1 MKVYGDVMKKNPNK
15 IKDSIEDQVLLS
27 VVYIILAIVVLVM
40 LYPFAYVMSVSISD
54 PAEVLAGKVTIFPKG
69 FDLGAFKTMID
80 QPVFFAA
87 YKNTI
92 VYTALGTFFTL
103 FFTAITAYPLSKD
116 KFQMRSFISKVYII
130 TMFFGGGIIPTYL
143 AYKSLH
149 LINTIWVMVL
159 PGALSAWNIILMR
172 SFFRTIPESLSESAY
187 MDGAT
192 DPQILV
198 KIILPL
204 SKPIMATIGLFT
216 AVGIW
221 NGYFSALL
229 YLNDTEKYPLQ
240 MILRSIL
247 VAATVNPSEKGAYAE
262 LTHSATESLKMASIV
277 ITTLP
282 IMCIYPFI
290 QKYFVKGLMVG
301 SIKG

>member
-1 MKVYGDVMKKNPNK
+1 MKKNPNR
-15 IKDSIEDQVLLS
+15 IKDPIEDRVMLS

-54 PAEVLAGKVTIFPKG
+54 PAEVIAGRVTFYPKG
-69 FDLGAFKTMID
+69 FDLGAYKTMID
-80 QPVFFAA
+80 QPVFFSA
-87 YKNTI
+87 YRNTI
-92 VYTALGTFFTL
+92 LYTALGTFFTL
-103 FFTAITAYPLSKD
+103 FFTSITAYPLSKD
-116 KFQMRSFISKVYII
+116 KFQMRAFISKVYII
-130 TMFFGGGIIPTYL
+130 TMFMGGGMIPTFL

-149 LINTIWVMVL
+149 LLDSIWVMVL
-159 PGALSAWNIILMR
+159 PGALTAWNIILMR
-172 SFFRTIPESLSESAY
+172 SFFRNIPETLSESAY
-187 MDGAT
+187 IDGAT
-192 DPQILV
+192 ESQILV

-204 SKPIMATIGLFT
+204 SKPILATIGLFT

-221 NGYFSALL
+221 NDYFSALI
-229 YLNDTEKYPLQ
+229 YLNDVEKYPLQ

-247 VAATVNPSEKGAYAE
+247 VAATVDLSDKGAYAE
-262 LTHSATESLKMASIV
+262 LTHSATESLKMASIA

>member
-1 MKVYGDVMKKNPNK
+1 MKKNSYK
-15 IKDSIEDQVLLS
+15 IKAPIGDRVFLS

-40 LYPFAYVMSVSISD
+40 LYPFAYAVSVSISD
-54 PAEVLAGKVTIFPKG
+54 PAEVIAGKVTFYPKG
-69 FDLGAFKTMID
+69 FDLGSFKIMINH
-80 QPVFFAA
+80 PIFFTA

-92 VYTALGTFFTL
+92 LYTVLGTFFTL
-103 FFTAITAYPLSKD
+103 FFTALTAYPLSKD

-130 TMFFGGGIIPTYL
+130 TMFFEGGMIPTYL

-149 LINTIWVMVL
+149 MIDTIWVMVL

-172 SFFRTIPESLSESAY
+172 TFFRNIPESLTESAY
-187 MDGAT
+187 IDGAT
-192 DPQILV
+192 DLQILV

-221 NGYFSALL
+221 NGYFNALL
-229 YLNDTEKYPLQ
+229 YLNDTMKYPLQ
-240 MILRSIL
+240 MILRGIL
-247 VAATVNPSEKGAYAE
+247 VAAAFDPSEKGAYAE
-262 LTHSATESLKMASIV
+262 LTHSATESLKMASII

-282 IMCIYPFI
+282 VMFIYPFI
-290 QKYFVKGLMVG
+290 QKYFVKGTMVG

>member
-1 MKVYGDVMKKNPNK
+1 MKKNPYR
-15 IKDSIEDQVLLS
+15 IKEPLGDRVFLS
-27 VVYIILAIVVLVM
+27 VVYIILAIVVLAM
-40 LYPFAYVMSVSISD
+40 LYPFVYVVSVSISD
-54 PAEVLAGKVTIFPKG
+54 PAEVIAGKVTFFPKG
-69 FDLGAFKTMID
+69 FDLGAFKTMINH
-80 QPVFFAA
+80 PIFFTA

-116 KFQMRSFISKVYII
+116 KFQMRSFLSKVYLI
-130 TMFFGGGIIPTYL
+130 TMFFGGGMIPTYL
-143 AYKSLH
+143 AYKSLGI
-149 LINTIWVMVL
+149 LDTIWVMVL

-172 SFFRTIPESLSESAY
+172 SFFRNIPESLSESAY
-187 MDGAT
+187 IDGAT
-192 DPQILV
+192 DPQILL

-221 NGYFSALL
+221 NGYFNALL

-247 VAATVNPSEKGAYAE
+247 VAATFNPSEKDAYTA
-262 LTHSATESLKMASIV
+262 LNHSATESLKMASIV

-282 IMCIYPFI
+282 IMCIYPFL

>member
-1 MKVYGDVMKKNPNK
+1 MRNPNK
-15 IKDSIEDQVLLS
+15 IKDPIGDRVFLAG
-27 VVYIILAIVVLVM
+27 VYIILAIVVLGM
-40 LYPFAYVMSVSISD
+40 LYPFVYAVSVSISD
-54 PAEVLAGKVTIFPKG
+54 PAEVIAGKVTFFPKG
-69 FDLGAFKTMID
+69 FDLGAFKTMINH
-80 QPVFFAA
+80 PIFFTA

-92 VYTALGTFFTL
+92 VYTVLGTSFTL
-103 FFTAITAYPLSKD
+103 FFTALTAYPLSKD

-130 TMFFGGGIIPTYL
+130 TMFFEGGMIPTYL

-149 LINTIWVMVL
+149 ILDSIWVMVL
-159 PGALSAWNIILMR
+159 PGALTAWNIILMR
-172 SFFRTIPESLSESAY
+172 SFFRNIPESLTESAY
-187 MDGAT
+187 IDGAT
-192 DPQILV
+192 DSQILV
-198 KIILPL
+198 KVILPL

-229 YLNDTEKYPLQ
+229 YLNDSAKYPLQ

-247 VAATVNPSEKGAYAE
+247 VAATFDPSEKGAYAE
-262 LTHSATESLKMASIV
+262 MSRSATESLKMASII

-282 IMCIYPFI
+282 VMCIYPFI
-290 QKYFVKGLMVG
+290 QKYFVKGTMVG

>member
-1 MKVYGDVMKKNPNK
+1 MKKNPYK
-15 IKDSIEDQVLLS
+15 IKEPMGDRVFLS
-27 VVYIILAIVVLVM
+27 VVYVILAIVVLAM
-40 LYPFAYVMSVSISD
+40 LYPFVYVVSVSISD
-54 PAEVLAGKVTIFPKG
+54 PAEVIAGKVAFFPKG
-69 FDLGAFKTMID
+69 FDLGAFKTMINH
-80 QPVFFAA
+80 PIFFTA

-103 FFTAITAYPLSKD
+103 FFTAITAYPLSKE
-116 KFQMRSFISKVYII
+116 KFQMRSFLSKVYLI
-130 TMFFGGGIIPTYL
+130 TMFFGGGMIPTYL

-149 LINTIWVMVL
+149 ILDTIWVMVL

-172 SFFRTIPESLSESAY
+172 SFFRNIPESLSESAY
-187 MDGAT
+187 IDGAT

-204 SKPIMATIGLFT
+204 SKPILATIGLFT

-221 NGYFSALL
+221 NGYFNALL

-247 VAATVNPSEKGAYAE
+247 VAATFNPSEKDAYAQ
-262 LTHSATESLKMASIV
+262 LNHSATESLKMASIV

>member
-1 MKVYGDVMKKNPNK
+1 MKKNPNK
-15 IKDSIEDQVLLS
+15 IKEPMGDRVFQS
-27 VVYIILAIVVLVM
+27 VVYIILAIVVLAM
-40 LYPFAYVMSVSISD
+40 LYPFAYVVSVSISD
-54 PAEVLAGKVTIFPKG
+54 PAEVIAGNVSIYPIG
-69 FDLGAFKTMID
+69 FDLGAFKTMINH
-80 QPVFFAA
+80 PIFFTA

-116 KFQMRSFISKVYII
+116 KFQMRSFLSKVYLV
-130 TMFFGGGIIPTYL
+130 TMFFGGGMIPTYL

-149 LINTIWVMVL
+149 ILDTVWVMVL

-172 SFFRTIPESLSESAY
+172 SFFRNIPETLSESAY
-187 MDGAT
+187 IDGAT

-198 KIILPL
+198 KVILPL

-221 NGYFSALL
+221 NGYFNALL
-229 YLNDTEKYPLQ
+229 YLTDTEKYPLQ

-247 VAATVNPSEKGAYAE
+247 VAATFNPAEKDAYSQIS
-262 LTHSATESLKMASIV
+262 HSATESLKMASIV

-282 IMCIYPFI
+282 IMLIYPFI

>member
-1 MKVYGDVMKKNPNK
+1 MKKNPNR
-15 IKDSIEDQVLLS
+15 IKDPIEDRVMLS

-54 PAEVLAGKVTIFPKG
+54 PAEVIAGKVTFYPKG
-69 FDLGAFKTMID
+69 FDLAAYKAMID
-80 QPVFFAA
+80 QPVFFSA
-87 YKNTI
+87 YRNTI
-92 VYTALGTFFTL
+92 LYTALGTFFTL
-103 FFTAITAYPLSKD
+103 FFTSITAYPLSKD
-116 KFQMRSFISKVYII
+116 KFQMRAFISKVYII
-130 TMFFGGGIIPTYL
+130 TMFMSGGMIPTFL

-149 LINTIWVMVL
+149 LLDTIWVMVL
-159 PGALSAWNIILMR
+159 PSALTAWNIILMR
-172 SFFRTIPESLSESAY
+172 SFFRNIPETLSESAY
-187 MDGAT
+187 IDGAT
-192 DPQILV
+192 EFQILV

-204 SKPIMATIGLFT
+204 SKPILATIGLFT

-221 NGYFSALL
+221 NDYFSSLI
-229 YLNDTEKYPLQ
+229 YLNDKGKFPLQ
-240 MILRSIL
+240 MILRGIL
-247 VAATVNPSEKGAYAE
+247 VAVTVDPNDKAAYAE
-262 LTHSATESLKMASIV
+262 LTKSATESLKMASIA

>member
-1 MKVYGDVMKKNPNK
+1 MKKNPNK
-15 IKDSIEDQVLLS
+15 IKEPMGDRVFQS
-27 VVYIILAIVVLVM
+27 VVHIILAIVVLAM
-40 LYPFAYVMSVSISD
+40 LYPFAYVVSVSISD
-54 PAEVLAGKVTIFPKG
+54 PAEVIAGKVSVYPIG
-69 FDLGAFKTMID
+69 FDLGAFKTMINH
-80 QPVFFAA
+80 PIFFTA

-116 KFQMRSFISKVYII
+116 KFQMRSFLSKVYII
-130 TMFFGGGIIPTYL
+130 TMFFSGGMIPTYL

-149 LINTIWVMVL
+149 ILDTIWVMVL

-172 SFFRTIPESLSESAY
+172 SFFRNIPESLSESAY
-187 MDGAT
+187 IDGAT
-192 DPQILV
+192 DPQILAKV
-198 KIILPL
+198 ILPL

-221 NGYFSALL
+221 NGYFNALL

-247 VAATVNPSEKGAYAE
+247 VAATFNPAEKDAYSQ
-262 LTHSATESLKMASIV
+262 LNHSATESLKMASIV

-290 QKYFVKGLMVG
+290 QKYFVKGLMIG

>member
-1 MKVYGDVMKKNPNK
+1 MKKNSYK
-15 IKDSIEDQVLLS
+15 IKEPMGDRVFLS
-27 VVYIILAIVVLVM
+27 VVYIMLAIVVLAM
-40 LYPFAYVMSVSISD
+40 LYPFAYVVSVSISN
-54 PAEVLAGKVTIFPKG
+54 PAEVIAGKVSFFPKG
-69 FDLGAFKTMID
+69 FDLGAFMTMINH
-80 QPVFFAA
+80 PIFFTA

-92 VYTALGTFFTL
+92 VYTALGTLFTL

-116 KFQMRSFISKVYII
+116 KFQMRSFMSKVYII
-130 TMFFGGGIIPTYL
+130 TMFFGGGMIPTFL

-149 LINTIWVMVL
+149 ILDTIWVMVL

-172 SFFRTIPESLSESAY
+172 SFFRNIPESLSESAY
-187 MDGAT
+187 IDGAT
-192 DPQILV
+192 DPQVLV

-204 SKPIMATIGLFT
+204 SKPILATIGLFT

-221 NGYFSALL
+221 NGYFNALL

-247 VAATVNPSEKGAYAE
+247 VAATFNPSEKDAYAQ
-262 LTHSATESLKMASIV
+262 LNHSATESLKMASIV

>member
-1 MKVYGDVMKKNPNK
+1 MKKNPNK
-15 IKDSIEDQVLLS
+15 IKDSIGDQVLLA
-27 VVYIILAIVVLVM
+27 VVYIILAIVVLAM
-40 LYPFAYVMSVSISD
+40 LYPFAYVVSVSISD
-54 PAEVLAGKVTIFPKG
+54 PAEVIAGKVSFYPKG

-80 QPVFFAA
+80 HPIFFAA

-92 VYTALGTFFTL
+92 LYTVLGTFFTL

-116 KFQMRSFISKVYII
+116 KFQMRSFISKVYLI
-130 TMFFGGGIIPTYL
+130 TMFFGGGMIPTYL

-149 LINTIWVMVL
+149 ILDTVWVMVL
-159 PGALSAWNIILMR
+159 PGALTAWNIILMR
-172 SFFRTIPESLSESAY
+172 SFFRNIPESLSESAY
-187 MDGAT
+187 IDGAT

-221 NGYFSALL
+221 NGYFNALL
-229 YLNDTEKYPLQ
+229 YLNDTAKYPLQ
-240 MILRSIL
+240 MILRGIL
-247 VAATVNPSEKGAYAE
+247 VSATFDPSAKDAYGE
-262 LTHSATESLKMASIV
+262 LNHAATESLKMASII

-282 IMCIYPFI
+282 VMCIYPFI